1 MILGP
6 NGPFCNIPPAIETH
20 VEFISDIIKA
30 NEASARAQSAP
41 NGNGDVQTNGAAHTA
56 RSPVIE
62 STKEAE
68 NGWTDTCDKLSAG
81 SLFRKTDSWIFGSNV
96 PGKKVSVLFYF
107 GGLSNYRAELR
118 KIAEGGWKG
127 FRLS

>member
-30 NEASARAQSAP
+30 NDSSSMTSSTAA
-41 NGNGDVQTNGAAHTA
+41 TNGAVHTHADDSKAHT
-56 RSPVIE
+56 SVIE

-107 GGLSNYRAELR
+107 GGLSIYRNELR
-118 KIAEGGWKG
+118 KIAEEGWKG
-127 FRLS
+127 FRIS